1 MSRVKAVWSRIRS
14 TKGLGRDVSIFAG
27 IVVLGLGV
35 AGYILANQRVIW
47 PWDERVTYVAEFS
60 EVPGVVAGQ
69 GQEVRIA
76 GVAVGDIVGTEVS
89 DEGRARL
96 KLSLRKEHGAV
107 YDNAQ
112 LVLRPKSP
120 LNEMYI
126 LLDPGGPPGRK
137 LESGDAIPGVRLA
150 RPIQIEEVL
159 GHLDEDTRRGHG
171 RPARRSRP
179 RPGQPGRASAG
190 FKAADATM
198 AALQP
203 VAEALESRR
212 DKIATLVSA
221 LGDIAAAVG
230 EDDARLAGLVDS
242 ARATLG
248 TLARHDGDF
257 DATLAQLPGFT
268 DDLRAATG
276 ALAGLA
282 GELNPTLEG
291 LRKASGTLPPALAGL
306 TDVVEKVGTTVA
318 MARPV
323 VDGAKPL
330 VADLRPFVNDARV
343 ALDDLSVVTG
353 RFDPIT
359 ANVVKYLGHIADF
372 AYNSNSMVS
381 PEDANGPL
389 LRGLVTIGRES
400 DPSGQ
405 VAHSVEGGCPMR
417 ISAHGL
423 ARWRGATLD
432 RLHRGHGPRLQ
443 CAVGEH
449 GRPAPLRDHRRLRGR
464 PRSSPMPRT
473 WSTTPTCGSPASGS
487 GRSAASARTAGSSTP
502 PWRSGATRTRS
513 TRAPPSGCGPRPW
526 SRRRTSR
533 WWTGRARLCPT
544 APNCPPRP
552 NSPPWNSTI
561 CSAPSTRPP
570 GRR

>member
-1 MSRVKAVWSRIRS
+1 VSRLKGVWSRIRS

-89 DEGRARL
+89 EEGRARL
-96 KLSLRKEHGAV
+96 KLSLRKEHGTV

-159 GHLDEDTRRGHG
+159 GHLDEDTREAMGVLLVEADRALVN
-171 RPARRSRP
+171 PA
-179 RPGQPGRASAG
+179 GLSAG

-242 ARATLG
+242 ARATLA

-282 GELNPTLEG
+282 GELNPTLDG

-330 VADLRPFVNDARV
+330 VADLRPFVDDARA

-389 LRGLVTIGRES
+389 LRGLVTVGRES

-405 VAHSVEGGCPMR
+405 VAHSSKAG
-417 ISAHGL
+417 
-423 ARWRGATLD
+423 AR
-432 RLHRGHGPRLQ
+432 
-443 CAVGEH
+443 
-449 GRPAPLRDHRRLRGR
+449 
-464 PRSSPMPRT
+464 
-473 WSTTPTCGSPASGS
+473 
-487 GRSAASARTAGSSTP
+487 
-502 PWRSGATRTRS
+502 
-513 TRAPPSGCGPRPW
+513 
-526 SRRRTSR
+526 
-533 WWTGRARLCPT
+533 
-544 APNCPPRP
+544 
-552 NSPPWNSTI
+552 
-561 CSAPSTRPP
+561 
-570 GRR
+570 